1 VADVSMTGAILLM
14 LGLDQLYAGLVHIST
29 KPLKLALEQFQFVD
43 TNNTPKVE

>member
-29 KPLKLALEQFQFVD
+29 KPLKLPLEQFQFVD